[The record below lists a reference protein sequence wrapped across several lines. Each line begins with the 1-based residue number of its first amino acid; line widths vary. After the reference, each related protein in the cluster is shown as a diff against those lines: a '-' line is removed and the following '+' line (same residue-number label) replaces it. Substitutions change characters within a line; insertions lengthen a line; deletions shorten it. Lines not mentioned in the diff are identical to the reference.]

1 MAWAP
6 KATLQAPSWPL
17 AEERSWE
24 VEDRNVLF
32 NAVDVEARSER
43 RLVRCE
49 RVEMCS
55 RRE

>member
-6 KATLQAPSWPL
+6 KATLQVPSWPV

-24 VEDRNVLF
+24 VEDRNVVF

-43 RLVRCE
+43 RLVRCL